1 MTKAELVTE
10 IAVKTGI
17 EEAIILQTV
26 ESLMKVI
33 RESLVNGE
41 NVYLRGF
48 GSFIVKRRAQKI
60 GRNITKNTFVVIPEH
75 FIPAFKPVKTFVTK
89 VKSNRRMVSNSTGTT
104 SSFGG
109 NTSNGKSVMAS
120 TSHHPGE
127 GKIVR
132 MTRTKLADK
141 TWDDIRGMG
150 GKIAQS

>member
-10 IAVKTGI
+10 IAVKTGL
-17 EEAIILQTV
+17 EEATVLLTV

-89 VKSNRRMVSNSTGTT
+89 VKTNRNKAT
-104 SSFGG
+104 SS
-109 NTSNGKSVMAS
+109 NTAWNDSMRN
-120 TSHHPGE
+120 TE
-127 GKIVR
+127 QR
-132 MTRTKLADK
+132 K
-141 TWDDIRGMG
+141 T
-150 GKIAQS
+150 A